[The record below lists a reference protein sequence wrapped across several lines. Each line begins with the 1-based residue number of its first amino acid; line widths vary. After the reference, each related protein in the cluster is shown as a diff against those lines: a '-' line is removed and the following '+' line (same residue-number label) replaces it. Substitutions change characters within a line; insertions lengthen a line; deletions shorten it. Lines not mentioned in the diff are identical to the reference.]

1 MKIQV
6 QICLVG
12 RSYSHHFAH
21 RDLGVRDRLTKQEE
35 LLNSK
40 VQVAIFIEW
49 FCGSHFS
56 FSVENINMGV
66 LWTKVWCCEAFLGQH
81 LISECSGNGDWVHQN
96 QGLAAA
102 WAQALG
108 GHEGGAQGEGRLHHC
123 HLSVSWPWV
132 RGNKQT
138 MQVET
143 DKLMD
148 KNFKKEFPGLGFHQV
163 HFVVTWLL
171 KKI

>member
-1 MKIQV
+1 M
-6 QICLVG
+6 CLVG
-12 RSYSHHFAH
+12 RSTSHRFAH

-49 FCGSHFS
+49 FSWFTFFFFSWEYKHGSAVDQS
-56 FSVENINMGV
+56 LV
-66 LWTKVWCCEAFLGQH
+66 LWSIFRSTPYLWVLRKRRLSSSEPGTRCSLGAGSWRTWRGSTRRRSPSS
-81 LISECSGNGDWVHQN
+81 LSLVIFM
-96 QGLAAA
+96 AM
-102 WAQALG
+102 
-108 GHEGGAQGEGRLHHC
+108 GER
-123 HLSVSWPWV
+123 
-132 RGNKQT
+132 KQQT